1 VPLHLGKLVTAGC
14 AGLFTNQKAEEL
26 LKALYNQYFSPLL
39 PIACFILSLMTFL
52 PQIRLKTVIRRSRTQ
67 KIAIF
72 SSRLKVFSRCIGLGL
87 LTLFL
92 ITWVFPTQAQHPP
105 IPLTGSTQIQ
115 VLSREQGTLNK
126 EQDINSVQENDNAL
140 TQLEQ
145 GKALYAAGRFWQA
158 IRVWQQAMQAYQAQ
172 GDRIHHALS
181 LSYLSLAYQELGQW
195 QEAEQTITQSLNL
208 VANLLKPTS
217 NHQRLLAQL
226 LNTQASLHYAQGQ
239 MEAALETW
247 KQAEQAYQDAG
258 DQTGIFGSQIN
269 QAQVLQAL
277 GLYRRSQITLERV
290 QTQLQTQ
297 PDSLLK
303 AAGLRSL
310 GVALQVVGNLEES
323 QQVLQQSLAITQR
336 LDAVAEQSATLFSL
350 GNTARALQEFEDAIA
365 YYQQA
370 ASTATTPL
378 TQVEAQLNQLSLLIE
393 TQNWTDAQTLIP
405 QIYAQLSNL
414 PLSRAAVYAQV
425 NFAESLIKM
434 GSNVETLPATSGSQ
448 SVGAGLTDNVTQE
461 TANLTKPAL
470 PREQGIVSQS
480 PPNFTG
486 AKAQLRTIAQLLA
499 RAIHQARQ
507 LNDKRAESYALGQL
521 GHLYMETQQW
531 LEARGLTEKA
541 LSLAQGIQATEIAYR
556 WQWQLSQILQHQGN
570 LTGAI
575 AANREAVHT
584 LQSLRRDLVAINPDV
599 QFSFR
604 ETVEPIYRNL
614 VELLLSNQP
623 TPEQLTQAR
632 ETIESLRLAELE
644 NFFREACW
652 QVQRQAIDQIDPQA
666 SVIYPIILP
675 DQFAVI
681 VSLPGKP
688 VRYFQTDVA
697 QTQIDSTIEQLLQA
711 LNPVWSNKERLRLSQ
726 QLYDWLIRPIEPEL
740 KENEIKTLVFVL
752 DDALRNLPMAALYD
766 GQQYLIE
773 NYNIALSVGLQLIE
787 PRSLL
792 PQQLKAL
799 TAGLTEARD
808 GFPALPAVK
817 LEVENIAAQIPT
829 KVFLNQQFTHQ
840 ALQEQIEA
848 TPFPVVHLAT
858 HGQFSSKAENT
869 FLLTWNSRIKVK
881 DLDQLLQTRQRQ
893 NTNPIE
899 LLVLSACQTAT
910 GDKRAALG
918 LAGLA
923 VRSGARSTL
932 ATLWSV
938 NDESTAQ
945 LMVEFYRQLTQ
956 SQVSKAQALRQ
967 AQLTLLRQPNYQ
979 HPFYWAPFVLV
990 GNWL

>member
-1 VPLHLGKLVTAGC
+1 
-14 AGLFTNQKAEEL
+14 
-26 LKALYNQYFSPLL
+26 
-39 PIACFILSLMTFL
+39 MTIFL
-52 PQIRLKTVIRRSRTQ
+52 PGMKLKTAVRRSRTQ
-67 KIAIF
+67 KRAIIPA
-72 SSRLKVFSRCIGLGL
+72 RLKAIGRYIGLGL

-105 IPLTGSTQIQ
+105 IPLTGATQTQ
-115 VLSREQGTLNK
+115 VLSQEQETGNRK
-126 EQDINSVQENDNAL
+126 QDINSVPENDKAL

-145 GKALYAAGRFWQA
+145 GKVLYTAGRFWQA
-158 IRVWQQAMQAYQAQ
+158 ITVWQQAIEAYQAQ

-195 QEAEQTITQSLNL
+195 QEAEQAITQSLTL
-208 VANLLKPTS
+208 VANRLKPTP

-226 LNTQASLHYAQGQ
+226 LNTQASLYYAQGQ

-258 DQTGIFGSQIN
+258 DQTGVFGSQIN

-290 QTQLQTQ
+290 KTQLQTQ

-323 QQVLQQSLAITQR
+323 KQVLLQSLAITQR
-336 LDAVAEQSATLFSL
+336 FDAVADQSTTLFSL
-350 GNTARALQEFEDAIA
+350 GNTAKGRQDFEEAIA

-370 ASTATTPL
+370 ASIAISPL
-378 TQVEAQLNQLSLLIE
+378 TQVEAQLNQLSLLID
-393 TQNWTDAQTLIP
+393 TQNWTDV
-405 QIYAQLSNL
+405 QILVSQVQAQLSSL

-425 NFAESLIKM
+425 NFAESLMKM
-434 GSNVETLPATSGSQ
+434 GSN
-448 SVGAGLTDNVTQE
+448 
-461 TANLTKPAL
+461 
-470 PREQGIVSQS
+470 
-480 PPNFTG
+480 TG
-486 AKAQLRTIAQLLA
+486 AKAQLQTIAQLLA
-499 RAIHQARQ
+499 RAIQQAQQ
-507 LNDKRAESYALGQL
+507 LNDQRAESYALGQL
-521 GHLYMETQQW
+521 GHLYMQTQQW
-531 LEARGLTEKA
+531 LEAQRLTEKA

-556 WQWQLSQILQHQGN
+556 WQWQLSQILQYQGN
-570 LTGAI
+570 MTGAI

-584 LQSLRRDLVAINPDV
+584 LQSLRSDLVAINPDV

-614 VELLLSNQP
+614 VELLLRNQP
-623 TPEQLTQAR
+623 TPEQLQEAR

-652 QVQRQAIDQIDPQA
+652 QVQRQAIDQVDAKA

-675 DQFAVI
+675 HHLAVI

-688 VRYFQTDVA
+688 LRYFKTDVT

-711 LNPVWSNKERLRLSQ
+711 LNPVWSTKERLRLSQ
-726 QLYDWLIRPIEPEL
+726 QVYDWLIRPIEAEL
-740 KENEIKTLVFVL
+740 KENEIETLVFVL
-752 DDALRNLPMAALYD
+752 DGALRNLPMAALYD
-766 GQQYLIE
+766 GEQYLIE
-773 NYNIALSVGLQLIE
+773 KYNIALSLGLQLIE

-792 PQQLKAL
+792 PQHLNAL

-808 GFPALPAVK
+808 GFPALPAVQ
-817 LEVENIAAQIPT
+817 LEVDNIANQIPA
-829 KVFLNQQFTHQ
+829 KVLLNQTFTHQ
-840 ALQEQIEA
+840 TLQEQIEA

-858 HGQFSSKAENT
+858 HGQFSSKADNT

-881 DLDQLLQTRQRQ
+881 DLDQLLQVRQRQ
-893 NTNPIE
+893 DTNPIE

-967 AQLTLLRQPNYQ
+967 AQLTLLGQSKYQ
-979 HPFYWAPFVLV
+979 HPYYWAPFVLV

>member
-1 VPLHLGKLVTAGC
+1 
-14 AGLFTNQKAEEL
+14 
-26 LKALYNQYFSPLL
+26 
-39 PIACFILSLMTFL
+39 MTFL
-52 PQIRLKTVIRRSRTQ
+52 PRIRLKMAVRRSRTQ
-67 KIAIF
+67 KIALIP
-72 SSRLKVFSRCIGLGL
+72 SRLKVFSRCIGLGL

-105 IPLTGSTQIQ
+105 IPLTGSTQAQ
-115 VLSREQGTLNK
+115 FLSRELLTGNK
-126 EQDINSVQENDNAL
+126 EQDINSVQEDNNAL

-145 GKALYAAGRFWQA
+145 GKAFYAAGRFWQA

-195 QEAEQTITQSLNL
+195 HEAEQTITQSLNL

-258 DQTGIFGSQIN
+258 DQTGVFGSQIN

-297 PDSLLK
+297 PDSSLK

-323 QQVLQQSLAITQR
+323 QQVLQQSLAITQGF
-336 LDAVAEQSATLFSL
+336 DSASDQSATLFSL

-370 ASTATTPL
+370 ASTATTTL

-393 TQNWTDAQTLIP
+393 TQNWTDAQTLVP

-414 PLSRAAVYAQV
+414 PLNRAAVYAQV

-434 GSNVETLPATSGSQ
+434 GSNV
-448 SVGAGLTDNVTQE
+448 DY
-461 TANLTKPAL
+461 TKPAL
-470 PREQGIVSQS
+470 LGERDIITPAPI
-480 PPNFTG
+480 PNPS
-486 AKAQLRTIAQLLA
+486 AIAQLLA

-507 LNDKRAESYALGQL
+507 LNDHRAESYALGQL
-521 GHLYMETQQW
+521 GHLYMKTQQW

-541 LSLAQGIQATEIAYR
+541 LTLAQGIQATEIAYR

-623 TPEQLTQAR
+623 TPELLTQAR

-652 QVQRQAIDQIDPQA
+652 QVQRQTIDQIDPQA

-675 DQFAVI
+675 DHFAVI

-688 VRYFQTDVA
+688 LRYFQTDVA

-799 TAGLTEARD
+799 TAGLTEARG
-808 GFPALPAVK
+808 GFPALPAVE
-817 LEVENIAAQIPT
+817 LEVQNIAAQIPT

-840 ALQEQIEA
+840 TLQEQIEA

-869 FLLTWNSRIKVK
+869 FLLTWNGRIKVK

>member
-1 VPLHLGKLVTAGC
+1 MT
-14 AGLFTNQKAEEL
+14 
-26 LKALYNQYFSPLL
+26 LL
-39 PIACFILSLMTFL
+39 PR
-52 PQIRLKTVIRRSRTQ
+52 IRLKTIIRRSRTQ

-92 ITWVFPTQAQHPP
+92 ITWVFPTQAQHPS

-115 VLSREQGTLNK
+115 VLSREQYHR
-126 EQDINSVQENDNAL
+126 EQDINSVQEDDKAL

-208 VANLLKPTS
+208 VANRLKPTS

-239 MEAALETW
+239 MEAALDTW

-258 DQTGIFGSQIN
+258 DQTGVFGSQIN

-277 GLYRRSQITLERV
+277 GLYRRSQITLERME
-290 QTQLQTQ
+290 TQLQTQ

-336 LDAVAEQSATLFSL
+336 LDAVADQSATLFSL

-370 ASTATTPL
+370 ASTATTTL

-393 TQNWTDAQTLIP
+393 TQNWTDAQALVP
-405 QIYAQLSNL
+405 QVQAELSSL

-434 GSNVETLPATSGSQ
+434 GSNVETLHATSLSRA
-448 SVGAGLTDNVTQE
+448 VGVGLRDNNVTQD
-461 TANLTKPAL
+461 AAKLTKAAL
-470 PREQGIVSQS
+470 PREQGRMSQS
-480 PPNFTG
+480 LIPNPGG
-486 AKAQLRTIAQLLA
+486 AKAQRQAQRRAQRRAIAQLLA

-507 LNDKRAESYALGQL
+507 LNDTRAESYALGQL

-541 LSLAQGIQATEIAYR
+541 LTLAQGIQATEIAYR

-675 DQFAVI
+675 DHFAVI

-688 VRYFQTDVA
+688 LRYFQTDVTE
-697 QTQIDSTIEQLLQA
+697 TQIDSTIEQLLQA
-711 LNPVWSNKERLRLSQ
+711 LNPVWSTKERLRLSQ

-808 GFPALPAVK
+808 GFPALPAVE

-829 KVFLNQQFTHQ
+829 KVLLNQQFTHQ
-840 ALQEQIEA
+840 TLTEQIEK

-893 NTNPIE
+893 NANPIE

>member
-1 VPLHLGKLVTAGC
+1 
-14 AGLFTNQKAEEL
+14 
-26 LKALYNQYFSPLL
+26 
-39 PIACFILSLMTFL
+39 MTFL
-52 PQIRLKTVIRRSRTQ
+52 PRIRLKMALRRSRTQ
-67 KIAIF
+67 TIASV
-72 SSRLKVFSRCIGLGL
+72 SSRLKAFSRCIGLGL

-92 ITWVFPTQAQHPP
+92 ITWVFPTQAQYPP
-105 IPLTGSTQIQ
+105 IPLTELTQTQ
-115 VLSREQGTLNK
+115 FLSREQGIGNK
-126 EQDINSVQENDNAL
+126 EQGDLNSVQENDNAL

-158 IRVWQQAMQAYQAQ
+158 ITVWQQAMQAYQDR

-195 QEAEQTITQSLNL
+195 QEAEQGITQSLNL
-208 VANLLKPTS
+208 VANLLKPTRS
-217 NHQRLLAQL
+217 HQRLLAQL

-247 KQAEQAYQDAG
+247 KQAEQAYQEAG
-258 DQTGIFGSQIN
+258 DQTGVFGSQIN

-290 QTQLQTQ
+290 KTQLQTQ

-323 QQVLQQSLAITQR
+323 QQVLQQSLAITQGF
-336 LDAVAEQSATLFSL
+336 DAIAEQSATLFSL
-350 GNTARALQEFEDAIA
+350 GNTARAQQDFEDAIA

-370 ASTATTPL
+370 ASTATTPV

-393 TQNWTDAQTLIP
+393 TQNWTDAQTLVP
-405 QIYAQLSNL
+405 QTQAELSNL
-414 PLSRAAVYAQV
+414 PLNRAAVYAQV
-425 NFAESLIKM
+425 NFAESLMKM
-434 GSNVETLPATSGSQ
+434 GSHVETLHVTSGSQ

-470 PREQGIVSQS
+470 PREQVIVSQS

-486 AKAQLRTIAQLLA
+486 AKAQLQTIAQLLA
-499 RAIHQARQ
+499 RAIQQARQ
-507 LNDKRAESYALGQL
+507 LNDKRSESYALGQL
-521 GHLYMETQQW
+521 GHLYMQTQQW
-531 LEARGLTEKA
+531 LEAQRLTEEA
-541 LSLAQGIQATEIAYR
+541 LSLAQGIQATEITYR
-556 WQWQLSQILQHQGN
+556 WQWQLSQILQYQGN

-575 AANREAVHT
+575 AANQEAVYT
-584 LQSLRRDLVAINPDV
+584 LQSLRSDLMAINPDV

-623 TPEQLTQAR
+623 TPEQLKAGR

-644 NFFREACW
+644 NFFREVCW
-652 QVQRQAIDQIDPQA
+652 QVQRQTIDQIDPQA

-675 DQFAVI
+675 NHFAVI

-688 VRYFQTDVA
+688 LRYFQTELA

-711 LNPVWSNKERLRLSQ
+711 LNPAWSNRERLRLSQ
-726 QLYDWLIRPIEPEL
+726 QLYDWLIRPIETQL
-740 KENEIKTLVFVL
+740 RENEIKTLVFVL
-752 DDALRNLPMAALYD
+752 DGALRNLPMAALYD

-773 NYNIALSVGLQLIE
+773 NYNIALSLGLQLIE
-787 PRSLL
+787 PRSLS
-792 PQQLKAL
+792 PKQLKTL
-799 TAGLTEARD
+799 TAGLSEARD
-808 GFPALPAVK
+808 GFPALPAVE
-817 LEVENIAAQIPT
+817 LEVQNIAAQIPST
-829 KVFLNQQFTHQ
+829 ILLNQQFTPQ
-840 ALQEQIEA
+840 TLQEQIEA
-848 TPFPVVHLAT
+848 NPFPVVHLAT

-869 FLLTWNSRIKVK
+869 FLLTWNGRIKVK
-881 DLDQLLQTRQRQ
+881 DLDQLLQVRQRQ
-893 NTNPIE
+893 DTNPIE

-967 AQLTLLRQPNYQ
+967 AQLTLLRQSNYQ

>member
-1 VPLHLGKLVTAGC
+1 
-14 AGLFTNQKAEEL
+14 
-26 LKALYNQYFSPLL
+26 
-39 PIACFILSLMTFL
+39 
-52 PQIRLKTVIRRSRTQ
+52 
-67 KIAIF
+67 
-72 SSRLKVFSRCIGLGL
+72 
-87 LTLFL
+87 
-92 ITWVFPTQAQHPP
+92 
-105 IPLTGSTQIQ
+105 
-115 VLSREQGTLNK
+115 
-126 EQDINSVQENDNAL
+126 
-140 TQLEQ
+140 
-145 GKALYAAGRFWQA
+145 
-158 IRVWQQAMQAYQAQ
+158 MQAYQAQ

-195 QEAEQTITQSLNL
+195 QEAEQAITQSLNL
-208 VANLLKPTS
+208 VANRLKPTR

-258 DQTGIFGSQIN
+258 DQTGVFGSQIN

-277 GLYRRSQITLERV
+277 GLYRRSQITLERME
-290 QTQLQTQ
+290 TQLQTQ

-336 LDAVAEQSATLFSL
+336 FDAVAEQSSTLFSL

-370 ASTATTPL
+370 ASIAISPL

-393 TQNWTDAQTLIP
+393 TQNWTDAQTLVP

-414 PLSRAAVYAQV
+414 PLNRAAVYAQV
-425 NFAESLIKM
+425 NFAESLMKM
-434 GSNVETLPATSGSQ
+434 GSRGAGEQREMGELSQHLVRAGFVKTLPSRANRKS
-448 SVGAGLTDNVTQE
+448 LNPPLHTQ
-461 TANLTKPAL
+461 NHAL
-470 PREQGIVSQS
+470 ESSEGFPR
-480 PPNFTG
+480 
-486 AKAQLRTIAQLLA
+486 AIAQLLA

-507 LNDKRAESYALGQL
+507 LNDKRSESYALGQL
-521 GHLYMETQQW
+521 GHLYMQTQQW
-531 LEARGLTEKA
+531 LEARELTEEA

-623 TPEQLTQAR
+623 TPEQLKVAR

-652 QVQRQAIDQIDPQA
+652 QVQRQSIDQIDPQA

-675 DQFAVI
+675 NHFAVI

-688 VRYFQTDVA
+688 LRYFQTDLA
-697 QTQIDSTIEQLLQA
+697 QTQIDSTIEQLIQA
-711 LNPVWSNKERLRLSQ
+711 LNPAWSNKERLRLSQ

-740 KENEIKTLVFVL
+740 RENEIKTLVFVL
-752 DDALRNLPMAALYD
+752 DGALRNLPMAALHD

-773 NYNIALSVGLQLIE
+773 NYNVALSAGLQLIE

-808 GFPALPAVK
+808 GFPALPAVE
-817 LEVENIAAQIPT
+817 LEVENIAAQLPA
-829 KVFLNQQFTHQ
+829 KVFLNQQFTHET
-840 ALQEQIEA
+840 LQEQIET

-858 HGQFSSKAENT
+858 HGQFSSKADNT

-881 DLDQLLQTRQRQ
+881 DLDQLLQVRQRQ
-893 NTNPIE
+893 DTNPIE

>member
-1 VPLHLGKLVTAGC
+1 
-14 AGLFTNQKAEEL
+14 
-26 LKALYNQYFSPLL
+26 
-39 PIACFILSLMTFL
+39 MTFL
-52 PQIRLKTVIRRSRTQ
+52 PRIRLKTVIRRSRTQ
-67 KIAIF
+67 KIALIP
-72 SSRLKVFSRCIGLGL
+72 SRLKVISRCIGLGL

-105 IPLTGSTQIQ
+105 IPLTGSTQTQ
-115 VLSREQGTLNK
+115 FLSRELLTGNR
-126 EQDINSVQENDNAL
+126 EQDINSVQENDKAL

-158 IRVWQQAMQAYQAQ
+158 IRVWQQAMQGYQAQ
-172 GDRIHHALS
+172 GDRIHYALS

-208 VANLLKPTS
+208 VANLLKPTPT
-217 NHQRLLAQL
+217 HQRLLAQL

-247 KQAEQAYQDAG
+247 KQAEQAYQEAG
-258 DQTGIFGSQIN
+258 DQTGVFGCQIN

-310 GVALQVVGNLEES
+310 GVTLQVVGNLEES
-323 QQVLQQSLAITQR
+323 QQVLPQSLAITQR
-336 LDAVAEQSATLFSL
+336 FDSASDQSATLFSL

-370 ASTATTPL
+370 ASIAISPL
-378 TQVEAQLNQLSLLIE
+378 SQVEAQLNQLSLLIE
-393 TQNWTDAQTLIP
+393 TRNWTDAQALVP
-405 QIYAQLSNL
+405 QIQAEFPSL
-414 PLSRAAVYAQV
+414 PLSRTAVYAQV
-425 NFAESLIKM
+425 NLAESLIKM
-434 GSNVETLPATSGSQ
+434 
-448 SVGAGLTDNVTQE
+448 
-461 TANLTKPAL
+461 
-470 PREQGIVSQS
+470 GIVSQS

-486 AKAQLRTIAQLLA
+486 AKAQLRAIAQLLA
-499 RAIHQARQ
+499 RAIQQARQ
-507 LNDKRAESYALGQL
+507 LNDTRAESYALGQL

-584 LQSLRRDLVAINPDV
+584 LQSLRSDLVAINPDV

-614 VELLLSNQP
+614 VELLLNNQP
-623 TPEQLTQAR
+623 TPEQLKEAR

-675 DQFAVI
+675 DHFAVI

-688 VRYFQTDVA
+688 LRYFQMELA
-697 QTQIDSTIEQLLQA
+697 ETQIDRTIEQLLQA

-726 QLYDWLIRPIEPEL
+726 QLYDWLIRPIEQEL

-752 DDALRNLPMAALYD
+752 DGALRNLPMAALYD

-808 GFPALPAVK
+808 GFPALPAVE

-829 KVFLNQQFTHQ
+829 KVFLNQQFTRET
-840 ALQEQIEA
+840 LQEQIEA

-881 DLDQLLQTRQRQ
+881 DLDQLLQARQRQ

>member
-1 VPLHLGKLVTAGC
+1 
-14 AGLFTNQKAEEL
+14 
-26 LKALYNQYFSPLL
+26 
-39 PIACFILSLMTFL
+39 MTFL

-92 ITWVFPTQAQHPP
+92 ITWVFPTLAQHPP

-158 IRVWQQAMQAYQAQ
+158 IRVWQEAMQAYQAQ

-393 TQNWTDAQTLIP
+393 TQNWTDAQTLVP
-405 QIYAQLSNL
+405 QIQAELSSL

-425 NFAESLIKM
+425 NLAESLIKM

-448 SVGAGLTDNVTQE
+448 SVGVGLRDNNVTQD
-461 TANLTKPAL
+461 AAKLTKAVL
-470 PREQGIVSQS
+470 AGEQGRMPQS
-480 PPNFTG
+480 LIPNPGG
-486 AKAQLRTIAQLLA
+486 AKAQLQAQLRTIAQLLA

-521 GHLYMETQQW
+521 GHLYMQTQQW
-531 LEARGLTEKA
+531 LEARELTEEA

-881 DLDQLLQTRQRQ
+881 DLDQLLQARQRQ

>member
-1 VPLHLGKLVTAGC
+1 
-14 AGLFTNQKAEEL
+14 
-26 LKALYNQYFSPLL
+26 
-39 PIACFILSLMTFL
+39 
-52 PQIRLKTVIRRSRTQ
+52 
-67 KIAIF
+67 
-72 SSRLKVFSRCIGLGL
+72 
-87 LTLFL
+87 LFL
-92 ITWVFPTQAQHPP
+92 IMWVFPTQAQYPP
-105 IPLTGSTQIQ
+105 IPLTGSTQAQ
-115 VLSREQGTLNK
+115 FLSRELLTGNK

-158 IRVWQQAMQAYQAQ
+158 IRVWQQAMQAYQAR

-195 QEAEQTITQSLNL
+195 QEAEQTITQSLTL
-208 VANLLKPTS
+208 VANLLKPTP

-239 MEAALETW
+239 MEAALDTW

-258 DQTGIFGSQIN
+258 DQTGVFGSQIN

-323 QQVLQQSLAITQR
+323 QQVLQQSLAMTQR
-336 LDAVAEQSATLFSL
+336 FDSASEQSATLFSL

-370 ASTATTPL
+370 SSTAITTL
-378 TQVEAQLNQLSLLIE
+378 TQVEAQLNQLSLMIE
-393 TQNWTDAQTLIP
+393 TQNWTDAQTLVP

-414 PLSRAAVYAQV
+414 PLNRAAVYAQV
-425 NFAESLIKM
+425 NFAESLMKM
-434 GSNVETLPATSGSQ
+434 GSRGAGEQREMGELSQHLVRAGFVKTLPSRANRKSLNPPLHTQNHALEGSE
-448 SVGAGLTDNVTQE
+448 GF
-461 TANLTKPAL
+461 
-470 PREQGIVSQS
+470 PR
-480 PPNFTG
+480 
-486 AKAQLRTIAQLLA
+486 AIAQLLA

-521 GHLYMETQQW
+521 GHLYMQTQQW
-531 LEARGLTEKA
+531 LEARELTEEA

-584 LQSLRRDLVAINPDV
+584 LQSLRSDLVAINPDV

-623 TPEQLTQAR
+623 TPEHLTQAR

-675 DQFAVI
+675 NHFAVI

-688 VRYFQTDVA
+688 LRYFQTDVA
-697 QTQIDSTIEQLLQA
+697 QTQIDSTIDQLLQA
-711 LNPVWSNKERLRLSQ
+711 LNPVWSNRERLRLSQ

-752 DDALRNLPMAALYD
+752 DGALRNLPMAALYD

-840 ALQEQIEA
+840 TLQEQIEA

>member
-1 VPLHLGKLVTAGC
+1 
-14 AGLFTNQKAEEL
+14 
-26 LKALYNQYFSPLL
+26 
-39 PIACFILSLMTFL
+39 MTFL
-52 PQIRLKTVIRRSRTQ
+52 PRIRLKMAVRRSRTQ
-67 KIAIF
+67 KIALIP
-72 SSRLKVFSRCIGLGL
+72 SRLKVFSRCIGLGL

-105 IPLTGSTQIQ
+105 IPLTGSTQTQ
-115 VLSREQGTLNK
+115 FLSRKLLIGNK
-126 EQDINSVQENDNAL
+126 EQDRNSVQEDNNAL

-145 GKALYAAGRFWQA
+145 GKAFYAAGRFWQA

-195 QEAEQTITQSLNL
+195 HEAEQTITQSLNL
-208 VANLLKPTS
+208 VANLLKPTP

-226 LNTQASLHYAQGQ
+226 LNTQASLHYVQGQ

-297 PDSLLK
+297 PDSSLK

-323 QQVLQQSLAITQR
+323 QQVLQQSLAITQGF
-336 LDAVAEQSATLFSL
+336 DSASDQSATLFSL

-370 ASTATTPL
+370 ASTATTTL

-393 TQNWTDAQTLIP
+393 TQNWTDAQTLVP

-414 PLSRAAVYAQV
+414 PLNRAAVYAQV

-434 GSNVETLPATSGSQ
+434 GSNV
-448 SVGAGLTDNVTQE
+448 DY
-461 TANLTKPAL
+461 TKPAL
-470 PREQGIVSQS
+470 LGERDIITPAPI
-480 PPNFTG
+480 PNPS
-486 AKAQLRTIAQLLA
+486 AIAQLLA

-531 LEARGLTEKA
+531 LEARGLTEEA

-623 TPEQLTQAR
+623 TPELLTQAR

-652 QVQRQAIDQIDPQA
+652 QVQRQTIDQIDPQA

-675 DQFAVI
+675 DHFAVI

-688 VRYFQTDVA
+688 LRYFQTDVA

-799 TAGLTEARD
+799 TAGLTEARG
-808 GFPALPAVK
+808 GFPALPAVE
-817 LEVENIAAQIPT
+817 LEVQNIAAQIPT

-840 ALQEQIEA
+840 TLQEQIEA

-869 FLLTWNSRIKVK
+869 FLLTWNGRIKVK

>member
-1 VPLHLGKLVTAGC
+1 
-14 AGLFTNQKAEEL
+14 
-26 LKALYNQYFSPLL
+26 
-39 PIACFILSLMTFL
+39 MTFL
-52 PQIRLKTVIRRSRTQ
+52 PRIRLKKVIRRSRTQ
-67 KIAIF
+67 KIALIP
-72 SSRLKVFSRCIGLGL
+72 SRLKVISRCIGLGL

-105 IPLTGSTQIQ
+105 IPLTGSTQTQ
-115 VLSREQGTLNK
+115 FLSRELLTGNR
-126 EQDINSVQENDNAL
+126 EQDINSVQENDKAL

-158 IRVWQQAMQAYQAQ
+158 IRVWQQAMQGYQAQ
-172 GDRIHHALS
+172 GDRIHYALS

-208 VANLLKPTS
+208 VANLLKPTPT
-217 NHQRLLAQL
+217 HQRLLAQL

-247 KQAEQAYQDAG
+247 KQAEQAYQEAG
-258 DQTGIFGSQIN
+258 DQTGVFGCQIN

-310 GVALQVVGNLEES
+310 GVTLQVVGNLEES
-323 QQVLQQSLAITQR
+323 QQVLPQSLAITQR
-336 LDAVAEQSATLFSL
+336 FDSASDQSATLFSL

-370 ASTATTPL
+370 ASIAISPL
-378 TQVEAQLNQLSLLIE
+378 SQVEAQLNQLSLLIE
-393 TQNWTDAQTLIP
+393 TRNWTDAQALVP
-405 QIYAQLSNL
+405 QIQAEFPSL
-414 PLSRAAVYAQV
+414 PLSRTAVYAQV
-425 NFAESLIKM
+425 NLAESLIKM
-434 GSNVETLPATSGSQ
+434 
-448 SVGAGLTDNVTQE
+448 
-461 TANLTKPAL
+461 
-470 PREQGIVSQS
+470 GIVSQS

-486 AKAQLRTIAQLLA
+486 AKAQLRAIAQLLA

-507 LNDKRAESYALGQL
+507 LNDHRAESYALGQL
-521 GHLYMETQQW
+521 GHLYMETQQL
-531 LEARGLTEKA
+531 LEARELTEDA

-584 LQSLRRDLVAINPDV
+584 LQSLRSDLVAINPDV

-614 VELLLSNQP
+614 VELLLNNQP
-623 TPEQLTQAR
+623 TPEQLKEAR

-675 DQFAVI
+675 DHFAVI

-688 VRYFQTDVA
+688 LRYFQTELT

-752 DDALRNLPMAALYD
+752 DGALRNLPMAALYD

-840 ALQEQIEA
+840 TLQEQIEA
-848 TPFPVVHLAT
+848 TPFPIVHLAT

-869 FLLTWNSRIKVK
+869 FLLTWNGRIKVK
-881 DLDQLLQTRQRQ
+881 DLDQLLQVRQRQ

-967 AQLTLLRQPNYQ
+967 AQLTLLRQPKYQ
-979 HPFYWAPFVLV
+979 HPYYWAPFVLV

>member
-1 VPLHLGKLVTAGC
+1 
-14 AGLFTNQKAEEL
+14 
-26 LKALYNQYFSPLL
+26 
-39 PIACFILSLMTFL
+39 MTFL
-52 PQIRLKTVIRRSRTQ
+52 PRIRLKKVIRRSRTQ
-67 KIAIF
+67 KIALIP
-72 SSRLKVFSRCIGLGL
+72 SRLKVISRCIGLGL

-105 IPLTGSTQIQ
+105 IPLTGSTQTQ
-115 VLSREQGTLNK
+115 FLSRELLTGNR
-126 EQDINSVQENDNAL
+126 EQDINSVQENDKAL

-158 IRVWQQAMQAYQAQ
+158 IRVWQQAMQGYQAQ
-172 GDRIHHALS
+172 GDRIHYALS

-208 VANLLKPTS
+208 VANLLKPTPT
-217 NHQRLLAQL
+217 HQRLLAQL

-247 KQAEQAYQDAG
+247 KQAEQAYQEAG
-258 DQTGIFGSQIN
+258 DQTGVFGSQIN

-310 GVALQVVGNLEES
+310 GVTLQVVGNLEES
-323 QQVLQQSLAITQR
+323 QQVLPQSLAITQR
-336 LDAVAEQSATLFSL
+336 FDSASDQSATLFSL

-370 ASTATTPL
+370 ASIAISPL
-378 TQVEAQLNQLSLLIE
+378 SQVEAQLNQLSLLIE
-393 TQNWTDAQTLIP
+393 TRNWTDAQALVP
-405 QIYAQLSNL
+405 QIQAEFPSL
-414 PLSRAAVYAQV
+414 PLSRTAVYAQV
-425 NFAESLIKM
+425 NLAESLIKM
-434 GSNVETLPATSGSQ
+434 
-448 SVGAGLTDNVTQE
+448 
-461 TANLTKPAL
+461 
-470 PREQGIVSQS
+470 GIVSQS

-486 AKAQLRTIAQLLA
+486 AKAQLRAIAQLLA

-507 LNDKRAESYALGQL
+507 LNDTRAESYALGQL

-531 LEARGLTEKA
+531 LEARELTEKA

-584 LQSLRRDLVAINPDV
+584 LQSLRSDLVAINPDV

-614 VELLLSNQP
+614 VELLLNNQP
-623 TPEQLTQAR
+623 TPEQLKEAR

-675 DQFAVI
+675 DHFAVI

-688 VRYFQTDVA
+688 LRYFQTELT

-752 DDALRNLPMAALYD
+752 DGALRNLPMAALYD

-840 ALQEQIEA
+840 TLQEQIEA
-848 TPFPVVHLAT
+848 TPFPIVHLAT

-869 FLLTWNSRIKVK
+869 FLLTWNGRIKVK
-881 DLDQLLQTRQRQ
+881 DLDQLLQVRQRQ

-967 AQLTLLRQPNYQ
+967 AQLTLLRQPKYQ
-979 HPFYWAPFVLV
+979 HPYYWAPFVLV

>member
-1 VPLHLGKLVTAGC
+1 
-14 AGLFTNQKAEEL
+14 
-26 LKALYNQYFSPLL
+26 
-39 PIACFILSLMTFL
+39 MTFL
-52 PQIRLKTVIRRSRTQ
+52 PRIRLKKVIRRSRTQ
-67 KIAIF
+67 KIALIP
-72 SSRLKVFSRCIGLGL
+72 SRLKVISRCIGLGL

-105 IPLTGSTQIQ
+105 IPLTGSTQTQ
-115 VLSREQGTLNK
+115 FLSRELLTGNR
-126 EQDINSVQENDNAL
+126 EQDINSVQENDKAL

-158 IRVWQQAMQAYQAQ
+158 IRVWQQAMQGYQAQ
-172 GDRIHHALS
+172 GDRIHYALS

-208 VANLLKPTS
+208 VANLLKPTPT
-217 NHQRLLAQL
+217 HQRLLAQL

-247 KQAEQAYQDAG
+247 KQAEQAYQEAG
-258 DQTGIFGSQIN
+258 DQTGVFGSQIN

-323 QQVLQQSLAITQR
+323 QQVLPQSLAITQR
-336 LDAVAEQSATLFSL
+336 FDSASDQSATLFSL

-370 ASTATTPL
+370 ASIAISPL
-378 TQVEAQLNQLSLLIE
+378 SQVEAQLNQLSLLIE
-393 TQNWTDAQTLIP
+393 TRNWTDAQALVP
-405 QIYAQLSNL
+405 QIQAEFPSL
-414 PLSRAAVYAQV
+414 PLSRTAVYAQV
-425 NFAESLIKM
+425 NLAESLIKM
-434 GSNVETLPATSGSQ
+434 
-448 SVGAGLTDNVTQE
+448 
-461 TANLTKPAL
+461 
-470 PREQGIVSQS
+470 GIVSQS

-486 AKAQLRTIAQLLA
+486 AKAQLRAIAQLLA

-507 LNDKRAESYALGQL
+507 LNDTRAESYALGQL

-531 LEARGLTEKA
+531 LEARELTEKA
-541 LSLAQGIQATEIAYR
+541 LTLAQGIQATEIAYR

-584 LQSLRRDLVAINPDV
+584 LQSLRSDLVAINPDV

-614 VELLLSNQP
+614 VELLLNNQP
-623 TPEQLTQAR
+623 TPEQLKEAR

-675 DQFAVI
+675 DHFAVI

-688 VRYFQTDVA
+688 LRYFQTELT

-752 DDALRNLPMAALYD
+752 DGALRNLPMAALYD

-840 ALQEQIEA
+840 TLQEQIEA
-848 TPFPVVHLAT
+848 TPFPIVHLAT

-869 FLLTWNSRIKVK
+869 FLLTWNGRIKVK
-881 DLDQLLQTRQRQ
+881 DLDQLLQVRQRQ

-967 AQLTLLRQPNYQ
+967 AQLTLLRQPKYQ
-979 HPFYWAPFVLV
+979 HPYYWAPFVLV

>member
-1 VPLHLGKLVTAGC
+1 
-14 AGLFTNQKAEEL
+14 
-26 LKALYNQYFSPLL
+26 
-39 PIACFILSLMTFL
+39 MTFL

-92 ITWVFPTQAQHPP
+92 ITWVFPTLAQHPP

-126 EQDINSVQENDNAL
+126 EQDINSVQEDDKAL

-195 QEAEQTITQSLNL
+195 QEAEQAITQSLNL

-247 KQAEQAYQDAG
+247 KQAEQAYQDEG

-393 TQNWTDAQTLIP
+393 TQNWTDAQALVP
-405 QIYAQLSNL
+405 QVQVQLSNL
-414 PLSRAAVYAQV
+414 PLNRAAVYAQV

-434 GSNVETLPATSGSQ
+434 GSRGAGEQREMGELSQHLVRAGFVKTLPSIANRKSLNPPLHTQNHALEGSEGFP
-448 SVGAGLTDNVTQE
+448 GA
-461 TANLTKPAL
+461 
-470 PREQGIVSQS
+470 
-480 PPNFTG
+480 
-486 AKAQLRTIAQLLA
+486 IAQLLA

-531 LEARGLTEKA
+531 LEARELTEDA

-675 DQFAVI
+675 NQFAVI

-688 VRYFQTDVA
+688 LRYFQTELA
-697 QTQIDSTIEQLLQA
+697 ETQIDSTIEQLLQA

-752 DDALRNLPMAALYD
+752 DGALRNLPMAALYD

-881 DLDQLLQTRQRQ
+881 DLDQLLQARQRQ

>member
-1 VPLHLGKLVTAGC
+1 MT
-14 AGLFTNQKAEEL
+14 
-26 LKALYNQYFSPLL
+26 LL
-39 PIACFILSLMTFL
+39 PR
-52 PQIRLKTVIRRSRTQ
+52 IRLKTVIRRSRTQ
-67 KIAIF
+67 TIASV
-72 SSRLKVFSRCIGLGL
+72 SSRLKAFSRCIGLGL

-92 ITWVFPTQAQHPP
+92 ITWVFPTQAQYPP
-105 IPLTGSTQIQ
+105 IPLTELTQTQ
-115 VLSREQGTLNK
+115 FLSREQRIGNK
-126 EQDINSVQENDNAL
+126 EQGDLNSVQENDNAL

-158 IRVWQQAMQAYQAQ
+158 ITVWQQAMQAYQDR

-195 QEAEQTITQSLNL
+195 QEAEQGITQSLNL
-208 VANLLKPTS
+208 VANLLKPTR

-226 LNTQASLHYAQGQ
+226 LNTQATLHYAQGQ
-239 MEAALETW
+239 MEAALEMW
-247 KQAEQAYQDAG
+247 KQAEQAYQEAG
-258 DQTGIFGSQIN
+258 DQTGVFGSQIN

-290 QTQLQTQ
+290 KTQLQTQ

-323 QQVLQQSLAITQR
+323 QQVLQQSLAITQGF
-336 LDAVAEQSATLFSL
+336 DAIADQSATLFSL
-350 GNTARALQEFEDAIA
+350 GNTARAQQDFEDAIA

-393 TQNWTDAQTLIP
+393 TQNWTDAQTLVP
-405 QIYAQLSNL
+405 QIQAELSNL
-414 PLSRAAVYAQV
+414 PLNRAAVYAQV
-425 NFAESLIKM
+425 NFAESLMKM
-434 GSNVETLPATSGSQ
+434 GSHVETLH
-448 SVGAGLTDNVTQE
+448 V
-461 TANLTKPAL
+461 TKPAL
-470 PREQGIVSQS
+470 LGEQGRISQS
-480 PPNFTG
+480 LITNLGTG
-486 AKAQLRTIAQLLA
+486 VKAQLQTIAQLLA
-499 RAIHQARQ
+499 RAIQQARQ
-507 LNDKRAESYALGQL
+507 LNDKRSESYALGQL
-521 GHLYMETQQW
+521 GHLYMQTQQW
-531 LEARGLTEKA
+531 LEAQRLTEEA
-541 LSLAQGIQATEIAYR
+541 LSLAQGIQATEITYR
-556 WQWQLSQILQHQGN
+556 WQWQLSQILQYQGN

-575 AANREAVHT
+575 AANRDAVYT
-584 LQSLRRDLVAINPDV
+584 LQSLRSDLMAINPDV

-623 TPEQLTQAR
+623 TPEQLKAAR

-652 QVQRQAIDQIDPQA
+652 QVQRQTIDQIDPQA

-675 DQFAVI
+675 NHFAVI

-688 VRYFQTDVA
+688 LRYFQTELA

-711 LNPVWSNKERLRLSQ
+711 LNPAWSNKERLRLSQ
-726 QLYDWLIRPIEPEL
+726 QLYDWLIRPIETEL
-740 KENEIKTLVFVL
+740 RENEIKTLVFVL
-752 DDALRNLPMAALYD
+752 DGALRNLPMAALYD

-773 NYNIALSVGLQLIE
+773 NYNIALSLGLQLIE
-787 PRSLL
+787 PRSLY
-792 PQQLKAL
+792 PKQLKTL
-799 TAGLTEARD
+799 TAGLSEARD
-808 GFPALPAVK
+808 GFPALPAVEF
-817 LEVENIAAQIPT
+817 EVQNIAAQIPST
-829 KVFLNQQFTHQ
+829 ILLNQQFTPQ
-840 ALQEQIEA
+840 TLQKQIEA
-848 TPFPVVHLAT
+848 NPFPVVHLAT

-869 FLLTWNSRIKVK
+869 FLLTWNGRIKVK
-881 DLDQLLQTRQRQ
+881 DLDQLLQVRQRQ
-893 NTNPIE
+893 DTNPIE

-967 AQLTLLRQPNYQ
+967 AQLTLLRQSNYQ

>member
-1 VPLHLGKLVTAGC
+1 
-14 AGLFTNQKAEEL
+14 
-26 LKALYNQYFSPLL
+26 
-39 PIACFILSLMTFL
+39 MTFL
-52 PQIRLKTVIRRSRTQ
+52 PRIRLKMAVRRSRTQ

-92 ITWVFPTQAQHPP
+92 IMWVFPTLAQHPP

-115 VLSREQGTLNK
+115 VLSREQYHR
-126 EQDINSVQENDNAL
+126 EQDINSVQEDDNAL

-158 IRVWQQAMQAYQAQ
+158 IRVWQQAMQGYQDR

-208 VANLLKPTS
+208 VANLLKPTP

-239 MEAALETW
+239 MEAALDTW

-297 PDSLLK
+297 ADSLLK

-336 LDAVAEQSATLFSL
+336 FDSASDQSATLFSL
-350 GNTARALQEFEDAIA
+350 GNTARALQEFEEAIA

-370 ASTATTPL
+370 ASTAISPL

-393 TQNWTDAQTLIP
+393 TQNWTDTQTLVP

-414 PLSRAAVYAQV
+414 PLNRAAVYAQV

-434 GSNVETLPATSGSQ
+434 GSRGAGDQREMGELSQYLVRAGFVDTLPPSI
-448 SVGAGLTDNVTQE
+448 
-461 TANLTKPAL
+461 ANRKSLNPPLHPQNHTLEDHKGF
-470 PREQGIVSQS
+470 PR
-480 PPNFTG
+480 
-486 AKAQLRTIAQLLA
+486 AIAQLLA

-507 LNDKRAESYALGQL
+507 LNDTRAESYALGQL

-541 LSLAQGIQATEIAYR
+541 LTLAQGIQATEIAYR

-584 LQSLRRDLVAINPDV
+584 LQSLRSDLVAINPDV

-614 VELLLSNQP
+614 VELLLRNQP
-623 TPEQLTQAR
+623 TPEQLQEAR

-675 DQFAVI
+675 NHLAVI

-688 VRYFQTDVA
+688 LRYFQTDVTE
-697 QTQIDSTIEQLLQA
+697 TQIDSTIEQLLQA
-711 LNPVWSNKERLRLSQ
+711 LNPVWSTKERLRLSQ
-726 QLYDWLIRPIEPEL
+726 QVYDWLIRPIEQEL

-752 DDALRNLPMAALYD
+752 DGALRNLPMAALYD
-766 GQQYLIE
+766 GEQYLIE

-808 GFPALPAVK
+808 GFPALPAVE

-869 FLLTWNSRIKVK
+869 FLLTWNGRIKVK

>member
-1 VPLHLGKLVTAGC
+1 
-14 AGLFTNQKAEEL
+14 
-26 LKALYNQYFSPLL
+26 
-39 PIACFILSLMTFL
+39 MTFL
-52 PQIRLKTVIRRSRTQ
+52 PRIRLKMAVRRSRTQ
-67 KIAIF
+67 KRALIP
-72 SSRLKVFSRCIGLGL
+72 SRLKVISRCIGLGL

-92 ITWVFPTQAQHPP
+92 ITWVCPTQAQHPP
-105 IPLTGSTQIQ
+105 IPSTESTQTQ
-115 VLSREQGTLNK
+115 FLSRTQGTGNREQGTGNGEQKDLNS
-126 EQDINSVQENDNAL
+126 IQEDDNAL

-145 GKALYAAGRFWQA
+145 GKALYAAGRFWDA
-158 IRVWQQAMQAYQAQ
+158 ITVWQQAMQAYQAQ
-172 GDRIHHALS
+172 GDRIQHALS
-181 LSYLSLAYQELGQW
+181 LSYLSLGYQELGQW
-195 QEAEQTITQSLNL
+195 QEAEQAITQSLNL
-208 VANLLKPTS
+208 VAHILKPTR

-226 LNTQASLHYAQGQ
+226 LNTHANLYYAQGQ
-239 MEAALETW
+239 MEAALDTW
-247 KQAEQAYQDAG
+247 KQAEQAYQEAG
-258 DQTGIFGSQIN
+258 DQTGVVGSQIN

-290 QTQLQTQ
+290 KTQLQTQ

-336 LDAVAEQSATLFSL
+336 FDAVAEQSATLFSL

-370 ASTATTPL
+370 ASIAIRPL
-378 TQVEAQLNQLSLLIE
+378 SQVEAQLNQLSLLIE
-393 TQNWTDAQTLIP
+393 TQNWTDAHALVPHIQ
-405 QIYAQLSNL
+405 AELSNL

-434 GSNVETLPATSGSQ
+434 GRHVETLH
-448 SVGAGLTDNVTQE
+448 VTQ
-461 TANLTKPAL
+461 PI
-470 PREQGIVSQS
+470 PVSQS
-480 PPNFTG
+480 SPNFIG

-499 RAIHQARQ
+499 GAIQQAQQ
-507 LNDKRAESYALGQL
+507 LNDNRAESYAVGQL
-521 GHLYMETQQW
+521 GHLYMQTQQW
-531 LEARGLTEKA
+531 LEAQRLTEEA

-623 TPEQLTQAR
+623 TPEQLKVAR

-652 QVQRQAIDQIDPQA
+652 QVQRQSIDQIDPQA

-675 DQFAVI
+675 HHFAVI
-681 VSLPGKP
+681 VSLPGQP
-688 VRYFQTDVA
+688 LRYFQTELA
-697 QTQIDSTIEQLLQA
+697 QTQIDSTIEQLTQA
-711 LNPVWSNKERLRLSQ
+711 LNPAWSNKERLRLSQ

-740 KENEIKTLVFVL
+740 RENEIKTLVFVL
-752 DDALRNLPMAALYD
+752 DGALRNLPMAALYD

-773 NYNIALSVGLQLIE
+773 NYNVALSAGLQLIE

-792 PQQLKAL
+792 PQQMKAL

-808 GFPALPAVK
+808 GFPALPAVE
-817 LEVENIAAQIPT
+817 LEVENIAAQLPA
-829 KVFLNQQFTHQ
+829 KVFLNQQFTRET
-840 ALQEQIEA
+840 LQEQIEV

-869 FLLTWNSRIKVK
+869 FLLTWNGRIQVN
-881 DLDQLLQTRQRQ
+881 DLDQLLQVRQRQ
-893 NTNPIE
+893 DTNPIE

>member
-1 VPLHLGKLVTAGC
+1 
-14 AGLFTNQKAEEL
+14 
-26 LKALYNQYFSPLL
+26 
-39 PIACFILSLMTFL
+39 MTFL
-52 PQIRLKTVIRRSRTQ
+52 PRIRLKMAVRRSRTQ
-67 KIAIF
+67 KIALIP
-72 SSRLKVFSRCIGLGL
+72 SRLKVFSRCIGLGL

-105 IPLTGSTQIQ
+105 IPLTGSTQAQ
-115 VLSREQGTLNK
+115 FLSRELLTGNK
-126 EQDINSVQENDNAL
+126 EQDINSVQEDNNAL

-145 GKALYAAGRFWQA
+145 GKAFYAAGRFWQA

-195 QEAEQTITQSLNL
+195 HEAEQTITQSLNL
-208 VANLLKPTS
+208 VANLLKPTP

-226 LNTQASLHYAQGQ
+226 LNTQASLHYVQGQ

-258 DQTGIFGSQIN
+258 DQTGVFGSQIN

-297 PDSLLK
+297 PDSSLK

-323 QQVLQQSLAITQR
+323 QQVLQQSLAITQGF
-336 LDAVAEQSATLFSL
+336 DSASDQSATLFSL

-370 ASTATTPL
+370 ASTATTTL

-393 TQNWTDAQTLIP
+393 TQNWTDAQTLVP

-414 PLSRAAVYAQV
+414 PLNRAAVYAQV

-434 GSNVETLPATSGSQ
+434 GSNV
-448 SVGAGLTDNVTQE
+448 DY
-461 TANLTKPAL
+461 TKPAL
-470 PREQGIVSQS
+470 LGERDIITPAPI
-480 PPNFTG
+480 PNPS
-486 AKAQLRTIAQLLA
+486 AIAQLLA

-521 GHLYMETQQW
+521 GHLYMKTQQW

-541 LSLAQGIQATEIAYR
+541 LTLAQGIQATEIAYR

-623 TPEQLTQAR
+623 TPELLTQAR

-652 QVQRQAIDQIDPQA
+652 QVQRQTIDQIDPQA

-675 DQFAVI
+675 DHFAVI

-688 VRYFQTDVA
+688 LRYFQTDVA

-799 TAGLTEARD
+799 TAGLTEARG
-808 GFPALPAVK
+808 GFPALPAVE
-817 LEVENIAAQIPT
+817 LEVQNIAAQIPT

-840 ALQEQIEA
+840 TLQEQIEA

-869 FLLTWNSRIKVK
+869 FLLTWNGRIKVK

>member
-1 VPLHLGKLVTAGC
+1 
-14 AGLFTNQKAEEL
+14 
-26 LKALYNQYFSPLL
+26 
-39 PIACFILSLMTFL
+39 MTFL
-52 PQIRLKTVIRRSRTQ
+52 PGIRLKIVIRRSRIQ

-72 SSRLKVFSRCIGLGL
+72 SSRLKAISRCIGLGL

-92 ITWVFPTQAQHPP
+92 ITWVFPTPAQHPP

-115 VLSREQGTLNK
+115 VLSRKLLIGNK
-126 EQDINSVQENDNAL
+126 EQDINSVQEDNKAL

-158 IRVWQQAMQAYQAQ
+158 IRVWQQAMQAYQAR

-195 QEAEQTITQSLNL
+195 QEAEQAITQSLNL
-208 VANLLKPTS
+208 VANLLKPTP

-247 KQAEQAYQDAG
+247 KQAEQAYQEAG
-258 DQTGIFGSQIN
+258 DQTGVFGSQIN

-336 LDAVAEQSATLFSL
+336 FDSASDQSATLFSL

-370 ASTATTPL
+370 ASIATTTL

-393 TQNWTDAQTLIP
+393 SQNWTDTQTLVP
-405 QIYAQLSNL
+405 QIYAQVSKL
-414 PLSRAAVYAQV
+414 PLNRAAVYAQV

-434 GSNVETLPATSGSQ
+434 GSRGAGEQREMGELSQYLVRAGFVETLPSIANRKSHYPPLHSQ
-448 SVGAGLTDNVTQE
+448 NHTLEGRQGF
-461 TANLTKPAL
+461 
-470 PREQGIVSQS
+470 PR
-480 PPNFTG
+480 
-486 AKAQLRTIAQLLA
+486 AIAQLLA

-507 LNDKRAESYALGQL
+507 LNDTRAESYALGQL
-521 GHLYMETQQW
+521 GHLYMETHQW

-541 LSLAQGIQATEIAYR
+541 LTLAQGIQATEITYR

-675 DQFAVI
+675 DHFAVI

-688 VRYFQTDVA
+688 LRYFQTDVA

-711 LNPVWSNKERLRLSQ
+711 LNPIWSNKERLRLSQ

-799 TAGLTEARD
+799 TAGLTEARG
-808 GFPALPAVK
+808 GFPALPAVE
-817 LEVENIAAQIPT
+817 LEVQNIAAQLPA
-829 KVFLNQQFTHQ
+829 KVFLNQQFTRET
-840 ALQEQIEA
+840 LQEQIEV

-869 FLLTWNSRIKVK
+869 FLLTWNGRIKVK

>member
-1 VPLHLGKLVTAGC
+1 
-14 AGLFTNQKAEEL
+14 
-26 LKALYNQYFSPLL
+26 
-39 PIACFILSLMTFL
+39 MTFL
-52 PQIRLKTVIRRSRTQ
+52 PRIRLKMAVRRSRTQ

-72 SSRLKVFSRCIGLGL
+72 SSRLKAISRCIGLGL

-92 ITWVFPTQAQHPP
+92 ITWVFPTPAQHPP

-115 VLSREQGTLNK
+115 VLSREQGTLNR
-126 EQDINSVQENDNAL
+126 EQDINSVQEDDKAL

-195 QEAEQTITQSLNL
+195 QEAEQAITQSLNL
-208 VANLLKPTS
+208 VANRLKPTR

-258 DQTGIFGSQIN
+258 DQTGVFGSQIN

-277 GLYRRSQITLERV
+277 GLYRRSQITLERME
-290 QTQLQTQ
+290 TQLQTQ

-336 LDAVAEQSATLFSL
+336 FDAVAEQSSTLFSL

-370 ASTATTPL
+370 ASIAISPL

-393 TQNWTDAQTLIP
+393 TQNWTDAQTLVP

-414 PLSRAAVYAQV
+414 PLNRAAVYAQV
-425 NFAESLIKM
+425 NFAESLMKM
-434 GSNVETLPATSGSQ
+434 GSRGAGEQREMGELSQHLVRAGFVKTLPSRANRKS
-448 SVGAGLTDNVTQE
+448 LNPPLHTQ
-461 TANLTKPAL
+461 NHAL
-470 PREQGIVSQS
+470 ESSEGFPR
-480 PPNFTG
+480 
-486 AKAQLRTIAQLLA
+486 AIAQLLA

-507 LNDKRAESYALGQL
+507 LNDKRSESYALGQL
-521 GHLYMETQQW
+521 GHLYMQTQQW
-531 LEARGLTEKA
+531 LEARELTEEA

-623 TPEQLTQAR
+623 TSEQLKVAR

-652 QVQRQAIDQIDPQA
+652 QVQRQSIDQIDPQA

-675 DQFAVI
+675 NHFAVI

-688 VRYFQTDVA
+688 LRYFQTDLA
-697 QTQIDSTIEQLLQA
+697 QTQIDSTIEQLIQA
-711 LNPVWSNKERLRLSQ
+711 LNPAWSNKERLRLSQ

-740 KENEIKTLVFVL
+740 RENEIKTLVFVL
-752 DDALRNLPMAALYD
+752 DGALRNLPMAALHD

-773 NYNIALSVGLQLIE
+773 NYNVALSAGLQLIE

-808 GFPALPAVK
+808 GFPALPAVE
-817 LEVENIAAQIPT
+817 LEVENIAAQLPA
-829 KVFLNQQFTHQ
+829 KVFLNQQFTRET
-840 ALQEQIEA
+840 LQEQIET

-858 HGQFSSKAENT
+858 HGQFSSKADNT

-881 DLDQLLQTRQRQ
+881 DLDQLLQVRQRQ
-893 NTNPIE
+893 DTNPIE

>member
-1 VPLHLGKLVTAGC
+1 
-14 AGLFTNQKAEEL
+14 
-26 LKALYNQYFSPLL
+26 
-39 PIACFILSLMTFL
+39 MTFL
-52 PQIRLKTVIRRSRTQ
+52 PRIRLKMAVRRSRTQ
-67 KIAIF
+67 KIALIP
-72 SSRLKVFSRCIGLGL
+72 SRLKVFSRCIGLGL

-105 IPLTGSTQIQ
+105 IPLTGSTQAQ
-115 VLSREQGTLNK
+115 FLSRELLTGNK
-126 EQDINSVQENDNAL
+126 EQDINSVQEDNNAL

-145 GKALYAAGRFWQA
+145 GKAFYAAGRFWQA

-195 QEAEQTITQSLNL
+195 HEAEQTITQSLNL

-258 DQTGIFGSQIN
+258 DQTGVFGSQIN

-297 PDSLLK
+297 PDSSLK

-323 QQVLQQSLAITQR
+323 QQVLQQSLAITQGF
-336 LDAVAEQSATLFSL
+336 DSASDQSATLFSL

-370 ASTATTPL
+370 ASTATTTL

-393 TQNWTDAQTLIP
+393 TQNWTDAQTLVP

-414 PLSRAAVYAQV
+414 PLNRAAVYAQV

-434 GSNVETLPATSGSQ
+434 GSNV
-448 SVGAGLTDNVTQE
+448 DY
-461 TANLTKPAL
+461 TKPAL
-470 PREQGIVSQS
+470 LGERDIITPAPI
-480 PPNFTG
+480 PNPS
-486 AKAQLRTIAQLLA
+486 AIAQLLA

-507 LNDKRAESYALGQL
+507 LNDHRAESYALGQL
-521 GHLYMETQQW
+521 GHLYMKTQQW
-531 LEARGLTEKA
+531 LEARGLTEEA

-623 TPEQLTQAR
+623 TPELLTQAR

-652 QVQRQAIDQIDPQA
+652 QVQRQTIDQIDPQA

-675 DQFAVI
+675 DHFAVI

-688 VRYFQTDVA
+688 LRYFQTDVA

-799 TAGLTEARD
+799 TAGLTEARG
-808 GFPALPAVK
+808 GFPALPAVE
-817 LEVENIAAQIPT
+817 LEVQNIAAQIPT

-840 ALQEQIEA
+840 TLQEQIEA

-869 FLLTWNSRIKVK
+869 FLLTWNGRIKVK

>member
-1 VPLHLGKLVTAGC
+1 
-14 AGLFTNQKAEEL
+14 
-26 LKALYNQYFSPLL
+26 
-39 PIACFILSLMTFL
+39 
-52 PQIRLKTVIRRSRTQ
+52 
-67 KIAIF
+67 
-72 SSRLKVFSRCIGLGL
+72 
-87 LTLFL
+87 
-92 ITWVFPTQAQHPP
+92 
-105 IPLTGSTQIQ
+105 
-115 VLSREQGTLNK
+115 
-126 EQDINSVQENDNAL
+126 
-140 TQLEQ
+140 
-145 GKALYAAGRFWQA
+145 
-158 IRVWQQAMQAYQAQ
+158 
-172 GDRIHHALS
+172 
-181 LSYLSLAYQELGQW
+181 
-195 QEAEQTITQSLNL
+195 
-208 VANLLKPTS
+208 
-217 NHQRLLAQL
+217 
-226 LNTQASLHYAQGQ
+226 
-239 MEAALETW
+239 
-247 KQAEQAYQDAG
+247 
-258 DQTGIFGSQIN
+258 
-269 QAQVLQAL
+269 
-277 GLYRRSQITLERV
+277 
-290 QTQLQTQ
+290 
-297 PDSLLK
+297 
-303 AAGLRSL
+303 
-310 GVALQVVGNLEES
+310 
-323 QQVLQQSLAITQR
+323 LQQSLAITQR
-336 LDAVAEQSATLFSL
+336 FDAVAEQSSTLFSL

-370 ASTATTPL
+370 ASIAISPL

-393 TQNWTDAQTLIP
+393 TQNWTDAQTLVP

-414 PLSRAAVYAQV
+414 PLNRAAVYAQV
-425 NFAESLIKM
+425 NFAESLMKM
-434 GSNVETLPATSGSQ
+434 GSRGAGEQREMGELSQHLVRAGFVKTLPSRANRKS
-448 SVGAGLTDNVTQE
+448 LNPPLHTQ
-461 TANLTKPAL
+461 NHAL
-470 PREQGIVSQS
+470 ESSEGFPR
-480 PPNFTG
+480 
-486 AKAQLRTIAQLLA
+486 AIAQLLA

-507 LNDKRAESYALGQL
+507 LNDKRSESYALGQL
-521 GHLYMETQQW
+521 GHLYMQTQQW
-531 LEARGLTEKA
+531 LEARELTEEA

-623 TPEQLTQAR
+623 TSEQLKVAR

-652 QVQRQAIDQIDPQA
+652 QVQRQSIDQIDPQA

-675 DQFAVI
+675 NHFAVI

-688 VRYFQTDVA
+688 LRYFQTDLA
-697 QTQIDSTIEQLLQA
+697 QTQIDSTIEQLIQA
-711 LNPVWSNKERLRLSQ
+711 LNPAWSNKERLRLSQ

-740 KENEIKTLVFVL
+740 RENEIKTLVFVL
-752 DDALRNLPMAALYD
+752 DGALRNLPMAALHD

-773 NYNIALSVGLQLIE
+773 NYNVALSAGLQLIE

-808 GFPALPAVK
+808 GFPALPAVE
-817 LEVENIAAQIPT
+817 LEVENIAAQLPA
-829 KVFLNQQFTHQ
+829 KVFLNQQFTRET
-840 ALQEQIEA
+840 LQEQIET

-858 HGQFSSKAENT
+858 HGQFSSKADNT

-881 DLDQLLQTRQRQ
+881 DLDQLLQVRQRQ
-893 NTNPIE
+893 DTNPIE

>member
-1 VPLHLGKLVTAGC
+1 
-14 AGLFTNQKAEEL
+14 
-26 LKALYNQYFSPLL
+26 
-39 PIACFILSLMTFL
+39 MTFL
-52 PQIRLKTVIRRSRTQ
+52 PGIRLKIVIRRSRIQ

-72 SSRLKVFSRCIGLGL
+72 SSRLKAISRCIGLGL

-92 ITWVFPTQAQHPP
+92 ITWVFPTPAQHPP

-115 VLSREQGTLNK
+115 VLSRKLLIGNK
-126 EQDINSVQENDNAL
+126 EQDINSVQEDNKAL

-158 IRVWQQAMQAYQAQ
+158 IRVWQQAMQAYQAR

-195 QEAEQTITQSLNL
+195 QEAEQAITQSLNL
-208 VANLLKPTS
+208 VANLLKPTP

-226 LNTQASLHYAQGQ
+226 LNTQASLHYAQAQ

-247 KQAEQAYQDAG
+247 KQAEQAYQEAG
-258 DQTGIFGSQIN
+258 DQTGVFGSQIN

-336 LDAVAEQSATLFSL
+336 FDSASDQSATLFSL

-370 ASTATTPL
+370 ASIATTTL
-378 TQVEAQLNQLSLLIE
+378 TQVEAQLNQLSLLVE
-393 TQNWTDAQTLIP
+393 TQNWTDTQTLVP
-405 QIYAQLSNL
+405 QIYAQVSKL
-414 PLSRAAVYAQV
+414 PLNRAAVYAQV

-434 GSNVETLPATSGSQ
+434 GSRGAGEQREMGELSQYLVRAGFVETLPSIANRKSHYPPLHSQ
-448 SVGAGLTDNVTQE
+448 NHTLEGRQGF
-461 TANLTKPAL
+461 
-470 PREQGIVSQS
+470 PR
-480 PPNFTG
+480 
-486 AKAQLRTIAQLLA
+486 AIAQLLA

-507 LNDKRAESYALGQL
+507 LNDTRAESYALGQL

-531 LEARGLTEKA
+531 LEARGLTEEA

-675 DQFAVI
+675 DHFAVI

-688 VRYFQTDVA
+688 LRYFQTDVA

-711 LNPVWSNKERLRLSQ
+711 LNPIWSNKERLRLSQ

-799 TAGLTEARD
+799 TAGLTEARG
-808 GFPALPAVK
+808 GFPALPAVE
-817 LEVENIAAQIPT
+817 LEVQNIAAQLPA
-829 KVFLNQQFTHQ
+829 KVFLNQQFTRET
-840 ALQEQIEA
+840 LQEQIEV

-869 FLLTWNSRIKVK
+869 FLLTWNGRIKVK

>member
-1 VPLHLGKLVTAGC
+1 
-14 AGLFTNQKAEEL
+14 
-26 LKALYNQYFSPLL
+26 
-39 PIACFILSLMTFL
+39 MTFL
-52 PQIRLKTVIRRSRTQ
+52 PRIRLKMALRRSRTP
-67 KIAIF
+67 KIAIIP
-72 SSRLKVFSRCIGLGL
+72 SRLKAIGRCIGLGL

-92 ITWVFPTQAQHPP
+92 VMWVFPTQAQHPP
-105 IPLTGSTQIQ
+105 IPLTGSTQAQ
-115 VLSREQGTLNK
+115 FLSREQGTPRLRSVYHREQGTGNRKQRDLNS
-126 EQDINSVQENDNAL
+126 IQENDNAL

-158 IRVWQQAMQAYQAQ
+158 ITVWQQAMQAYQAQ

-208 VANLLKPTS
+208 VANLLKPTP

-258 DQTGIFGSQIN
+258 DQTGVFGSQIN

-350 GNTARALQEFEDAIA
+350 GNTARALQEFEEAIA

-370 ASTATTPL
+370 ASTATTTL

-393 TQNWTDAQTLIP
+393 TQNWTDAQALVP
-405 QIYAQLSNL
+405 QVQAELSSL

-434 GSNVETLPATSGSQ
+434 GSNVETLHATSLSRA
-448 SVGAGLTDNVTQE
+448 VGVGLRDNNVTHTQD
-461 TANLTKPAL
+461 AAKLTKAAL
-470 PREQGIVSQS
+470 PREQGRMSQS
-480 PPNFTG
+480 LIPNPGG
-486 AKAQLRTIAQLLA
+486 AKAQLQAQRRAIAQLLA

-507 LNDKRAESYALGQL
+507 LNDTRAESYALGQL

-531 LEARGLTEKA
+531 LEARELTEKA
-541 LSLAQGIQATEIAYR
+541 LTLAQGIQATEIAYR

-575 AANREAVHT
+575 AANREAVHS

-675 DQFAVI
+675 DHFAVI
-681 VSLPGKP
+681 VSLPRKP
-688 VRYFQTDVA
+688 LRYFQTDVT

-726 QLYDWLIRPIEPEL
+726 QLYDWLIRPIEPAL

-792 PQQLKAL
+792 PQQMKAL

-808 GFPALPAVK
+808 GFPALPAVE

-840 ALQEQIEA
+840 TLQEQIEA